1 MCTPTQLEVGT
12 ELPPLTKAPDRAQLV
27 KFAAG
32 SGDFNPL
39 HYDAD
44 FPQAYNSVTTSSTVG
59 SRTRRWDRWC
69 RIGSAMVGSCAES
82 RLRTGAWIASAMP
95 LPVMGASSAFASTAP
110 RGSWIWSSGQRTP
123 TVNTR
128 PWGPPRSSSRDD
140 RVACGDRS
148 AQSPRLVS

>member
-95 LPVMGASSAFASTAP
+95 LPVMWRIVGLCEHGASRIVDLELWTENADGQHTTVGSAEVILA
-110 RGSWIWSSGQRTP
+110 R
-123 TVNTR
+123 
-128 PWGPPRSSSRDD
+128 
-140 RVACGDRS
+140 
-148 AQSPRLVS
+148 